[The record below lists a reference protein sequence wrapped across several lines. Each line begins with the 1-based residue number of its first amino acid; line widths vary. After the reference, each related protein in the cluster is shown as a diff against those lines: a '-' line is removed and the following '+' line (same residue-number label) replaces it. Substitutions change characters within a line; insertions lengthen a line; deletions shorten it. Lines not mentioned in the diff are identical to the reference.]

1 MHFIISIFVP
11 GAAYYFANRT
21 LMCFCVPLIGILIV
35 TLFSQTRWLID
46 PYLFILMN
54 GLLLGIHFI
63 SLSHGLV
70 IKRGNE
76 RPATHLILILVILNV
91 CLISV
96 GHIYKSRLFGF
107 ELYHVPS
114 QSMSPTIRVGDIVLT
129 DTRAKVTELKGN
141 DVIVFKRHAR
151 GIVLLKR
158 IQEVRSNADNPELFV
173 VGDNKARSQDSR
185 SFGWVNS
192 EHFIGIITGALFSL
206 NNDKNVSHKY
216 PRRVR

>member
-76 RPATHLILILVILNV
+76 RPA
-91 CLISV
+91 
-96 GHIYKSRLFGF
+96 FGF

-206 NNDKNVSHKY
+206 NNDKNVSHRY
-216 PRRVR
+216 PRRIR